1 MRHLRI
7 AGLSILC
14 GGLAAGMLFTDCAPG
29 NKKLEQAEA
38 QITQLSQQGVPDSIL
53 SSARVFLSEV
63 RNSKRLGNGGL
74 AQTNA
79 DSLFATLKRAQAWL
93 TTTTTTVKPYIDSVK
108 KVLTEE
114 KKKLGGLQLKEA
126 DSLLGAIDAQVA
138 KNMLPEAK
146 AKILEVAAYMPT
158 LIADE
163 QKSADFR
170 KMLVGTWRGEF
181 EPEKKGM
188 TAVKKQ
194 VINIKKDSSF
204 TMDEAMKGQ
213 SSEYLK
219 EDWEFQSNG
228 KWDVKG
234 DTLLL
239 SVLHEKCVR
248 QEYQRLKDNKWLT
261 DKMKTYD
268 TTITNG
274 SKDQFMVKSFMM
286 ENFKK

>member
-1 MRHLRI
+1 MRCLRI
-7 AGLSILC
+7 AGLLTLC
-14 GGLAAGMLFTDCAPG
+14 GVAAGLVFTGCAPG
-29 NKKLEQAEA
+29 NKKLEAAEA
-38 QITQLSQQGVPDSIL
+38 QIAQLSQQGVPDSLL
-53 SSARVFLSEV
+53 SNAKVFLSNV
-63 RNSKRLGNGGL
+63 RNSKRLGNSGL
-74 AQTNA
+74 AQSNG
-79 DSLFATLKRAQAWL
+79 DSLFATLKRAEAWL
-93 TTTTTTVKPYIDSVK
+93 TTTTTTVKPYVDSVK
-108 KVLTEE
+108 KVLTEQ
-114 KKKLGGLQLKEA
+114 KKKITGQQLKEA
-126 DSLLGAIDAQVA
+126 DSLLASIDSLVS
-138 KNMLPEAK
+138 KNQLPEAK

-163 QKSADFR
+163 QKAADFR
-170 KMLVGTWRGEF
+170 KMLSGTWHGEF

-194 VINIKKDSSF
+194 VISFKKDSTF
-204 TMDEAMKGQ
+204 TMDESMKGQ
-213 SSEYLK
+213 SAEYLK
-219 EDWEFQSNG
+219 EDWQFLSSG

-239 SVLHEKCVR
+239 SILHEKCVK
-248 QEYQRLKDNKWLT
+248 QEYQRLKDNKWVT